1 MKIKVDNIVNIE
13 VIKSKKSITGI
24 ASDINLSRVQLRK
37 ILDKPEM
44 ELKHILAIG
53 KSIRFDFGKYF
64 PELGTEFLDKMIQ
77 YPQADYGKMDNIELR
92 NVLVDMSS
100 KYIKLLEDH
109 VQLLNSFNN
118 KTDNDL

>member
-13 VIKSKKSITGI
+13 VIKSQKSITGI

-44 ELKHILAIG
+44 EMKYILAIG

-64 PELGTEFLDKMIQ
+64 PELRTEFLDKMVQ
-77 YPQADYGKMDNIELR
+77 DPQANYGNMGNFELR
-92 NVLVDMSS
+92 NEIIDISA

-109 VQLLNSFNN
+109 VQLLKNCNEN
-118 KTDNDL
+118 KA